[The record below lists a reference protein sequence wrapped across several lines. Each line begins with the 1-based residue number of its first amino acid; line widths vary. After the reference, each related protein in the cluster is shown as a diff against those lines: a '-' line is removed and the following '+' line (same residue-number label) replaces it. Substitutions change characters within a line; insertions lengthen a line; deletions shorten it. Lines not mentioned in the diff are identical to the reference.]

1 MAALQP
7 LTNQASDAEIE
18 AAFRRFWSSETAL
31 PVGPAAHT
39 VKMAVAWGRHLLRQA
54 SPQAEA

>member
-1 MAALQP
+1 MAAIPP

-39 VKMAVAWGRHLLRQA
+39 VKMAVTWGRHLLRQA
-54 SPQAEA
+54 QPRAES